1 MKHLHLWLPFVF
13 GNTNKVILSPS
24 SSRPTTADITLHLPY
39 ETTEILTLKLNE
51 TLTICVTNQNARNF
65 EVRVNFMASTGFDF
79 LISEAENLV
88 RIQPIKDAVAA
99 PGNPLNQSVR
109 FKVVAEEL
117 LLQVLPVSQIA
128 IVAYIP
134 IAISLGLGAFTM
146 LDV

>member
-1 MKHLHLWLPFVF
+1 
-13 GNTNKVILSPS
+13 
-24 SSRPTTADITLHLPY
+24 
-39 ETTEILTLKLNE
+39 
-51 TLTICVTNQNARNF
+51 
-65 EVRVNFMASTGFDF
+65 MASTGFDF